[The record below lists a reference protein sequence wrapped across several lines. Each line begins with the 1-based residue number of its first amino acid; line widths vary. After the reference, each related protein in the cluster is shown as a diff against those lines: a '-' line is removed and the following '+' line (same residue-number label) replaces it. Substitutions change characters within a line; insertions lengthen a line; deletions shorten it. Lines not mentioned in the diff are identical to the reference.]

1 MEEDLLE
8 AADMAAHLPQDK
20 TSAVFR
26 ARNPDTWQW
35 GILEHLAALQADG
48 VRMLQWMKSKDA
60 TKKPPRNQPKPIPRP
75 GVAEVQ
81 EETEGRFKDVEA
93 LPLDELKRR
102 LAQPRQA
109 IP

>member
-1 MEEDLLE
+1 MQGDPLE

-20 TSAVFR
+20 SSAVFR

-35 GILEHLAALQADG
+35 GLAEQLAALQADAL
-48 VRMLQWMKSKDA
+48 RTLQWMKSKDA
-60 TKKPPRNQPKPIPRP
+60 ARKPPRNQPKPIPRP

-93 LPLDELKRR
+93 MPLNELKRR
-102 LAQPRQA
+102 LAAPRQA
-109 IP
+109 IT